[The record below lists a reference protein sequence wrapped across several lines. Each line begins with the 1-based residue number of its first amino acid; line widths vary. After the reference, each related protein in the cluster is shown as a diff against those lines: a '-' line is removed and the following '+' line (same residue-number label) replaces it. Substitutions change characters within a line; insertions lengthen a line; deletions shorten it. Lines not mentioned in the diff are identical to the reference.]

1 MNDFN
6 PNRSLPPPVAPPK
19 TGFAAP
25 PPPPVHFAPPPTAPQ
40 PPVPQHPPPLQLP
53 ASAPLAPAAPAVES
67 LESGQ
72 LEKVWPAVRP
82 ARKPKRW
89 PWSKRARPATKEL
102 LEPELPEKPRMPAW
116 LVSFIVHLSVLMV
129 LALIPLTQIADGP
142 MTFYIGDSAGEGE
155 GMEELDLGSAASPT
169 DTLDPTMEV
178 IEPTQVIDATT
189 LLDNIKLPEISPL
202 TSTTAA
208 ATSSALKSLPTG
220 IANGLSGR
228 GGNLRGDLIK
238 KFGGNGQT
246 IEAVELGLQW
256 LAKNQKSDGSWSLIG
271 PYSDGGANEN
281 RTAAT
286 AMALNAFLGDGNTPL
301 DGKYKDNVRLG
312 LAYLIKRQN
321 EEGFFANREPSRQ
334 QMYAQA
340 IATITVCEA
349 YGMTGDSKLRIAAQ
363 KAIKFAEWSQ
373 SKLKGW
379 RYDPREDAD
388 LSVTGWY
395 LMALITAKMVNLDVD
410 EEILQGVG
418 DFLDSVQ
425 HDEGSRYVYKEFDPP
440 SLSMTA
446 EGLLCR
452 IYLGWPRTEP
462 AMMRAVRDDLLTNK
476 PARDEEMS
484 SVYYWYYA
492 TQVLHHIGGKA
503 WEEWNAAMKRVLPS
517 MQTREGVE
525 AGSWDPSKD
534 QFGASGGRLYTT
546 CLNIYCLEVYY
557 RHLAMYDLDQQNH
570 NRTQ

>member
-1 MNDFN
+1 
-6 PNRSLPPPVAPPK
+6 
-19 TGFAAP
+19 
-25 PPPPVHFAPPPTAPQ
+25 
-40 PPVPQHPPPLQLP
+40 
-53 ASAPLAPAAPAVES
+53 
-67 LESGQ
+67 
-72 LEKVWPAVRP
+72 
-82 ARKPKRW
+82 
-89 PWSKRARPATKEL
+89 
-102 LEPELPEKPRMPAW
+102 MPAW
-116 LVSFIVHLSVLMV
+116 LISFIVHLSVLMV
-129 LALIPLTQIADGP
+129 LALIPLTQIAEGP
-142 MTFYIGDSAGEGE
+142 MTFYLGDSAGEGE
-155 GMEELDLGSAASPT
+155 GLEEIDLGSAASPT
-169 DTLDPTMEV
+169 DTVDPTMEV
-178 IEPTQVIDATT
+178 IEPTQVVDATT

-202 TSTTAA
+202 PSTTAA
-208 ATSSALKSLPTG
+208 DSSNALKALPAG
-220 IANGLSGR
+220 IANGLAGR

-246 IEAVELGLQW
+246 IEAVDLGLQW
-256 LAKNQKSDGSWSLIG
+256 LAKNQMSDGSWSLTG

-301 DGKYKDNVRLG
+301 DGKYKENVRLG
-312 LAYLIKRQN
+312 LAYLIKRQD
-321 EEGFFANREPSRQ
+321 EDGFFAAREPSRQ

-349 YGMTGDSKLRIAAQ
+349 YGMTGDSKFRIAAQ

-379 RYDPREDAD
+379 RYDPRIDAD

-395 LMALITAKMVNLDVD
+395 LMALVTGKMVKLEVD
-410 EEILQGVG
+410 EEIFKAVG

-425 HDEGSRYVYKEFDPP
+425 HEEGSRYAYKEFDPP

-476 PARDEEMS
+476 PSRDEEMS

-492 TQVLHHIGGKA
+492 TQVLHHIGGKQ
-503 WEEWNAAMKRVLPS
+503 WEEWNAAMKRVLPA
-517 MQTREGVE
+517 MQTREGNE
-525 AGSWDPSKD
+525 AGSWGPNKD

-557 RHLAMYDLDQQNH
+557 RHLAMYDLDQQKH
-570 NRTQ
+570 NRAE